1 MCNILTIYFDS
12 FFSFSFFC
20 SFFINTERQI
30 QGENDKI
37 YRFGN
42 IIGGYWVYVCI
53 FLVCPLYFDSWSF
66 VQSWFYPSFFNYCNS
81 SFLSLFPLASCMK
94 QWLQCLDLTI
104 DNWSIFQFLWGC
116 CINECTFNKCKLCFH
131 YFIKKIY

>member
-1 MCNILTIYFDS
+1 MTIYFDS
-12 FFSFSFFC
+12 FFVLFVC
-20 SFFINTERQI
+20 SFYKYRKTNSRWKWQ
-30 QGENDKI
+30 D

-66 VQSWFYPSFFNYCNS
+66 VQSWFYPSFFFWTIVIHLFCLCFHKLHAWNS
-81 SFLSLFPLASCMK
+81 GSK
-94 QWLQCLDLTI
+94 CLDLTI

-131 YFIKKIY
+131 YFIKNIY